1 MTVTKVTIHKTI
13 EEGNLRAIASVVING
28 CLRIDNIKVIQVNE
42 RLFVAMPSRKTADGG
57 FIDVIHPISAEARE
71 SIELPVLN
79 EYDNCRFGNLW
90 EECDEMTV

>member
-1 MTVTKVTIHKTI
+1 MTVTNVTIHKTI
-13 EEGNLRAIASVVING
+13 EKGKLKAIASVVINN

-57 FIDVIHPISAEARE
+57 FIDVIHPISAEAKE

-79 EYDNCRFGNLW
+79 EYDNCRFGKLW
-90 EECDEMTV
+90 EECDEMSG

>member
-57 FIDVIHPISAEARE
+57 FIDVIHPISAEAR
-71 SIELPVLN
+71 
-79 EYDNCRFGNLW
+79 
-90 EECDEMTV
+90 